1 MRELSDKQQRI
12 LSFIRGFVEQHDYPP
27 SIRDI
32 QLGCGISSTSV
43 VDYNLRALERAEL
56 IRRGK
61 DISRA
66 IRLVEAEGEP
76 RRPLPV
82 AGVVDVPLL
91 GAIAAGSPLAVTPE
105 DLQSADTITVP
116 EMLTGGRPEVFAL
129 RVKGNSMVDALIND
143 GDIVL
148 MERVDNAR
156 DGEMVAVWL
165 KREEET
171 TLKRFFR
178 EGDRIRL
185 QPMNVTMDPIYT
197 DAGNVEVQGRF
208 VSAMRLPA

>member
-12 LSFIRGFVEQHDYPP
+12 LSFIREFVEQHDYPP

-32 QLGCGISSTSV
+32 QVGCSISSTSV

-66 IRLVEAEGEP
+66 IRLVEAEPETP
-76 RRPLPV
+76 RRMQLGIV
-82 AGVVDVPLL
+82 EVPLL
-91 GAIAAGSPLAVTPE
+91 GAIAAGSPIAVTPD

-116 EMLTGGRPEVFAL
+116 EILTGGRPEVFAL
-129 RVKGNSMVDALIND
+129 RVKGTSMIDALISD

-148 MERVDNAR
+148 MERVDSVR

-171 TLKRFFR
+171 TFKRFFR
-178 EGDRIRL
+178 EGERVRL
-185 QPMNVTMDPIYT
+185 QPMNVTMEPIYT
-197 DAGNVEVQGRF
+197 DAANVEVQGRF
-208 VSAMRLPA
+208 ISALRLPA

>member
-1 MRELSDKQQRI
+1 
-12 LSFIRGFVEQHDYPP
+12 
-27 SIRDI
+27 
-32 QLGCGISSTSV
+32 
-43 VDYNLRALERAEL
+43 
-56 IRRGK
+56 
-61 DISRA
+61 
-66 IRLVEAEGEP
+66 
-76 RRPLPV
+76 
-82 AGVVDVPLL
+82 
-91 GAIAAGSPLAVTPE
+91 
-105 DLQSADTITVP
+105 
-116 EMLTGGRPEVFAL
+116 MLTGGRPEVFAL